1 VIATIETSRR
11 PSVGKFAFAVLSLA
25 LASLALSVGSARAAG
40 FADDF
45 EDAGAYTGGK
55 ASYEGVP
62 GSLGSATRESGE
74 PEHGGAAGKAS
85 AWISWTPSK
94 DQIAEIGV
102 CSGMDTVLGVY
113 TGTAVNALT
122 KVTDNDENS
131 FVTGCGAPD
140 AGVRFEAK
148 AGTKYMV
155 AVDTKDTQ
163 KTFNVSF
170 RTLPPNDNFA
180 DAIEVPAELPFGTS
194 ADNRI
199 ATKETGEPDAGGY
212 VRGNTVWY
220 RWTAPKSGRAVVSTC
235 TAEMTSSGIGVY
247 TGTAVNALTEVAGN
261 AKAGGLCHSS
271 SEAIFEAVEGTTYR
285 IQLDGNARYGLLFLD
300 IYWDATRSVAV
311 TKSGSGEG
319 TVTSEPAGIECGL
332 ICEADFYR
340 GPAAD
345 YWKTRVTLTAAPATG
360 SAFVG
365 WSGEGCAGVEPV
377 CELVIE
383 GSATAATV
391 DAEFEEVPSLSASG
405 LGSTQSSSSAQAQ
418 GAPSSQ
424 ASTHPQ
430 RKKPKCAKHKNGK
443 KKAAKAAKR
452 RRACKR

>member
-1 VIATIETSRR
+1 M
-11 PSVGKFAFAVLSLA
+11 GKFLFVLLLAV
-25 LASLALSVGSARAAG
+25 ASLALSVGSASAAG

-74 PEHGGAAGKAS
+74 PEHAGAAGKAS

-94 DQIAEIGV
+94 TQIAEIGV

-122 KVTDNDENS
+122 EVTSNDENS

-148 AGTKYMV
+148 SGTKYMI

-170 RTLPPNDNFA
+170 RTLPPNDNFV
-180 DAIEVPAELPFGTS
+180 DAVEVPAELPFDAS
-194 ADNRI
+194 VDNRI

-220 RWTAPKSGRAVVSTC
+220 RWTAPKSGRVAVSTC

-261 AKAGGLCHSS
+261 AEAGGLCHDS

-285 IQLDGNARYGLLFLD
+285 IQLDGNARYGVLFLD
-300 IYWDATRSVAV
+300 IYWQPTRSVAV
-311 TKSGSGEG
+311 TKSGSGAG

-332 ICEADFYR
+332 LCEADFYR
-340 GPAAD
+340 GAASD
-345 YWKTRVTLTAAPATG
+345 YWKTRVTLTATPAPG

-365 WSGEGCAGVEPV
+365 WSGEGCSGSEPV
-377 CELVIE
+377 CELVTE
-383 GSATAATV
+383 DASAEV
-391 DAEFEEVPSLSASG
+391 NAEFEELPPLLASG
-405 LGSTQSSSSAQAQ
+405 SGSTQSTSTSQKSV
-418 GAPSSQ
+418 APSSQ
-424 ASTHPQ
+424 AASSPQ
-430 RKKPKCAKHKNGK
+430 RRKPRCAKHRKGK
-443 KKAAKAAKR
+443 KKSAKASKR